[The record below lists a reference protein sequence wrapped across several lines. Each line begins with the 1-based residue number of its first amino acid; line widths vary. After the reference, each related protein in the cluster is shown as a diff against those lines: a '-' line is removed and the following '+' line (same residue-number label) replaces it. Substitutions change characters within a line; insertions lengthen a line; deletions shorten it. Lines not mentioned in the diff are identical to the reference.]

1 MTDLYHPITPSPEL
15 IEDWIELAKPL
26 PQRPPNPGE
35 LATLAA
41 QWGADAELEACC
53 AWLEQETPE
62 PYISALRAARRP
74 PIPAGYP
81 SYEQIQRFMFEAGF
95 DVPDPDQEPAFPRAK
110 YMKLAARIV
119 DWTLAQ

>member
-1 MTDLYHPITPSPEL
+1 MKTDIHP
-15 IEDWIELAKPL
+15 
-26 PQRPPNPGE
+26 
-35 LATLAA
+35 
-41 QWGADAELEACC
+41 
-53 AWLEQETPE
+53 
-62 PYISALRAARRP
+62 
-74 PIPAGYP
+74 GYP